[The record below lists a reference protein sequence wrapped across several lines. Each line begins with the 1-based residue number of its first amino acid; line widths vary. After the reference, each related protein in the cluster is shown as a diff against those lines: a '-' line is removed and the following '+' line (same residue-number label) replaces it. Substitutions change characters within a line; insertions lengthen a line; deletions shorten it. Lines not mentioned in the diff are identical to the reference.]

1 MHIPGT
7 HSKLVV
13 QKNERNSPIYAFF
26 EAPRLVNQKGRP
38 AHKFKCSRRG
48 CAATVRHYLDK
59 KDAGSTGNLCKHAK
73 ACWGGAAVDAADNA
87 ASADEVCKAIILN
100 ILKDGS
106 IAVAYKLKKG
116 MTTYS
121 HRQHTREQTKYI

>member
-38 AHKFKCSRRG
+38 AHKFKCSRGG
-48 CAATVRHYLDK
+48 CAATVRRYLDK
-59 KDAGSTGNLCKHAK
+59 KDAGSTGNLRKHAK
-73 ACWGGAAVDAADNA
+73 ACWGSAAVDAADNA
-87 ASADEVCKAIILN
+87 ASADEVHKAIILN

-116 MTTYS
+116 TTTYS
-121 HRQHTREQTKYI
+121 HRQHTCEQTKYV